1 MDNQLIK
8 QVQNINCLVSE
19 IDCLYHQISLK
30 LGLSDSKSRIL
41 YTLYINGN
49 ACPISKIYKQSG
61 IKKQT
66 VNSALRKL
74 EMEEIVA
81 LEQIDGRAKLVKFT
95 DKGREYAKNTIAK
108 LVDKELN
115 AYKCFD
121 EDQIKQ
127 YLALNEKFMN
137 ALKNELDNM
146 QEEDSK

>member
-1 MDNQLIK
+1 
-8 QVQNINCLVSE
+8 
-19 IDCLYHQISLK
+19 
-30 LGLSDSKSRIL
+30 
-41 YTLYINGN
+41 
-49 ACPISKIYKQSG
+49 
-61 IKKQT
+61 
-66 VNSALRKL
+66 
-74 EMEEIVA
+74 MEEIVA

-108 LVDKELN
+108 LVDMELN